1 MVITPFRRPF
11 SRISRLQAFADQ
23 GVTLAYPSRS
33 WSGVRDDD
41 GMVVMAIREG
51 EVQASF
57 DGFRCLLW
65 SPVIE
70 GATQW
75 VDRPVKNERLQHC
88 RLAALHGGAE
98 GFLVGGSSA
107 EVDRGSVLTLRVEKI
122 RGEYWALW
130 GTVASTPGLDFLPA
144 LPAHARYEP
153 VGLAA

>member
-1 MVITPFRRPF
+1 MVFPFRRPF
-11 SRISRLQAFADQ
+11 SRISRAQAFAEQ
-23 GVTLAYPSRS
+23 GVTLTYPSRS

-51 EVQASF
+51 EVQSSF

-75 VDRPVKNERLQHC
+75 VDRPIKHERLQHC
-88 RLAALHGGAE
+88 RLAILHGGAE
-98 GFLVGGSSA
+98 GFLVGGGAA
-107 EVDRGSVLTLRVEKI
+107 EVDRGSVLSLRVEKL

-130 GTVASTPGLDFLPA
+130 GTMACTPGLERFPA
-144 LPAHARYEP
+144 HPGHARYEP